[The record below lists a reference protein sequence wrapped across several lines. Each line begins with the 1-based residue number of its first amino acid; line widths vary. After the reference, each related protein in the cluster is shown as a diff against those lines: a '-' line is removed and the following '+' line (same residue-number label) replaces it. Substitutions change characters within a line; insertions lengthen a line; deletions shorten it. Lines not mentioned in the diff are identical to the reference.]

1 MTLQEIRNLLEDA
14 ADLIDEGAEVT
25 ILKGAIHMPI
35 FRLHLKL
42 PEEEIYLDCNED

>member
-1 MTLQEIRNLLEDA
+1 MTLQELRTLLEDA

-25 ILKGAIHMPI
+25 ILRGAIHTPI
-35 FRLHLKL
+35 YRMHLKL